1 MKSYWPSVSSL
12 STPCTTNRA
21 LWRDDKHN
29 SYPLNIGY
37 TIAKLAATKAHRVW
51 CIDER
56 SKAVGAVSLTDILR
70 IVAKAS
76 GINVSNLFRRVE
88 TRLHGR

>member
-56 SKAVGAVSLTDILR
+56 SKAVGYPAYR
-70 IVAKAS
+70 GK
-76 GINVSNLFRRVE
+76 GIGHQRQQPL
-88 TRLHGR
+88 